1 MSLLLA
7 CEGFSTIIDIYRR
20 HEWSV
25 VIALISEY
33 LFNKSPTPTK
43 ERKMYDIFLL
53 LLYLFFVFFPIV
65 LFLLILDMVSS
76 FIKKIKEEEN
86 IAKFNDGFFH

>member
-1 MSLLLA
+1 
-7 CEGFSTIIDIYRR
+7 
-20 HEWSV
+20 
-25 VIALISEY
+25 
-33 LFNKSPTPTK
+33 
-43 ERKMYDIFLL
+43 MYDIFLL

-76 FIKKIKEEEN
+76 FIKKIKEEEY

>member
-1 MSLLLA
+1 
-7 CEGFSTIIDIYRR
+7 
-20 HEWSV
+20 
-25 VIALISEY
+25 
-33 LFNKSPTPTK
+33 
-43 ERKMYDIFLL
+43 MYDIFLL